1 MWVVSAFYL
10 LSAGWTLLSLAL
22 IFSYVI
28 RINAAQEAYFA
39 SLTGVDGFFSLAIG
53 GIGFSAAICLFLLR
67 RVAVVLFSVA
77 FHAADARPELDNAQ
91 QEASA
96 GFRAAAGAGADEAV
110 VFAWMEW
117 PDRAARDKGMKLA
130 MEDPRM
136 QFGDAES
143 TFAGNRLI
151 ACGFIPI
158 LQA

>member
-1 MWVVSAFYL
+1 MKPVAIFRQAATEGPGYFATYL
-10 LSAGWTLLSLAL
+10 DRHRIPWQ
-22 IFSYVI
+22 VI
-28 RINAAQEAYFA
+28 RTDEGEAVPKEF
-39 SLTGVDGFFSLAIG
+39 
-53 GIGFSAAICLFLLR
+53 
-67 RVAVVLFSVA
+67 
-77 FHAADARPELDNAQ
+77 FHAADARPELDSAQ

-96 GFRAAAGAGADEAV
+96 GFRAAARAGADEAV

-136 QFGDAES
+136 QFDDAEG

>member
-1 MWVVSAFYL
+1 MKY
-10 LSAGWTLLSLAL
+10 
-22 IFSYVI
+22 
-28 RINAAQEAYFA
+28 
-39 SLTGVDGFFSLAIG
+39 VDGFLIPVARSKKEAYCDLAART
-53 GIGFSAAICLFLLR
+53 AAIFRDHGALR
-67 RVAVVLFSVA
+67 VVECWIDEGEVVPREF
-77 FHAADARPELDNAQ
+77 FHAADARPQLDDAQ

-96 GFRAAAGAGADEAV
+96 GFRAAAGARADEAV

-143 TFAGNRLI
+143 VYEGNRLI

>member
-1 MWVVSAFYL
+1 MNY
-10 LSAGWTLLSLAL
+10 
-22 IFSYVI
+22 
-28 RINAAQEAYFA
+28 
-39 SLTGVDGFFSLAIG
+39 VDGFLIPVARSKKEAYRELAARTAPIFKEHG
-53 GIGFSAAICLFLLR
+53 ALR
-67 RVAVVLFSVA
+67 VVECWIDEGEVVPKEF
-77 FHAADARPELDNAQ
+77 FHAADARPELDSAQ
-91 QEASA
+91 QDASA
-96 GFRAAAGAGADEAV
+96 GFRAAARAGADEAV

-136 QFGDAES
+136 QFDDAES